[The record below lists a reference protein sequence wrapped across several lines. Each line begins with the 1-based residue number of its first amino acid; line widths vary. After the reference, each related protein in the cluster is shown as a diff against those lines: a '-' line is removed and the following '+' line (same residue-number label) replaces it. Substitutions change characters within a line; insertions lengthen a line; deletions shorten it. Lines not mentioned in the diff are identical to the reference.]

1 MTPEPRLT
9 VERVNWA
16 LHEPFVIAGWRYESM
31 PVLVVTLTDAQG
43 RIGRGEAVGVD
54 YLGETLETME
64 AQLAAL
70 DPAGLAPMDPVP
82 LQGLLPPGGARNALD
97 CALWDLHAQRE
108 GASVF
113 ELLGIDLPGPFP
125 LLGTLSLAA
134 PEAMAEAAARHGD
147 WPVLKLKLGGGD
159 GRDVERVRA
168 VRAARPDAELV
179 VDVNGAWD
187 LATLEASAPP
197 LAEAGVR
204 LLEQPLPHGADDDL
218 RRGSLPLPL
227 CADESCQHAG
237 DIERCAARYEY
248 VNVKLDKCGG
258 LTEALRMVARA
269 RELEVGLMVGN
280 MCGSSLAMA
289 PAMIIAAHCTFV
301 DLDGPLLQT
310 DDVPDPLV
318 YADGRVAFGP
328 TLPWGTPRT

>member
-1 MTPEPRLT
+1 MGAEPRLSVT
-9 VERVNWA
+9 RVDWA
-16 LHEPFVIAGWRYESM
+16 LREPFVIAGWRYESM
-31 PVLVVTLTDAQG
+31 PVIVVELTDAQG
-43 RIGRGEAVGVD
+43 RTGRGEAVGVD
-54 YLGETLETME
+54 YRGETVDSMR
-64 AQLAAL
+64 AQLEAL
-70 DPAGLAPMDPVP
+70 DAAGLAPMDPVP

-113 ELLGIDLPGPFP
+113 ELLGVEVPGPFP
-125 LLGTLSLAA
+125 LLGTLSLGA
-134 PEAMAEAAARHGD
+134 PEAMAEAAARHAD
-147 WPVLKLKLGGGD
+147 WPQLKLKLGGGD
-159 GRDVERVRA
+159 GLDVERVRA
-168 VRAARPDAELV
+168 VRAARPDAALV

-187 LATLEASAPP
+187 HATLEASAGP

-204 LLEQPLPHGADDDL
+204 LLEQPLPPGGDEGL
-218 RRGSLPLPL
+218 RRGRHALPL

-237 DIERCAARYEY
+237 DVERCAGRYDY

-269 RELEVGLMVGN
+269 RELGVGLMVGN

-289 PAMIIAAHCTFV
+289 PAMIIAARCTFV
-301 DLDGPLLQT
+301 DLDGPLLQV

-318 YADGRVAFGP
+318 YANGQVAFGP
-328 TLPWGTPRT
+328 TLPWGALRT